1 MPTKKKKDDA
11 ILMYKDKPLLRCGNE
26 IYYGNPTDKYIAH
39 FIIEDSVDIMK
50 MPVGTRV
57 TIQLMTNEGERS
69 KLIKQAERDGLYKA
83 MDIGCYWLE
92 DALEN
97 F

>member
-1 MPTKKKKDDA
+1 MPTKKKKENE
-11 ILMYKDKPLLRCGNE
+11 IFTYKDKPLLRHGNE
-26 IYYGNPTDKYIAH
+26 IYYGNPEDKYIAR
-39 FIIEDSVDIMK
+39 FVIDESINVED
-50 MPVGTRV
+50 MPVGTKV

-92 DALEN
+92 DAIEN